1 MFLPQVQL
9 MELVEAL
16 VGVQA
21 QFFRGEGGEK
31 EKGDG
36 CPPPFKSPN
45 PIAENH
51 CQLS

>member
-1 MFLPQVQL
+1 MFLPQVRL

-16 VGVQA
+16 FGVQVR
-21 QFFRGEGGEK
+21 FFRVK
-31 EKGDG
+31 EMVAP
-36 CPPPFKSPN
+36 PPPFKSPN